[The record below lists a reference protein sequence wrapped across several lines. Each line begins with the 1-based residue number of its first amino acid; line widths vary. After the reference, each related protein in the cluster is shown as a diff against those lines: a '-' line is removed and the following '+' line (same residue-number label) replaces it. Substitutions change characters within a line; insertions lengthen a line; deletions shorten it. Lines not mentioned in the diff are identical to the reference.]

1 MKQVLK
7 NERGMALAVAIV
19 ALVIVGALVAGA
31 LFSGTQE
38 QRVAENTRR
47 VQASF
52 GVAEEGV
59 NSLIRVWP
67 NSTTVWNGMAG
78 YPATAPTSE
87 RTIVATQSRSNTG
100 KYNGSLYK
108 MNDEIYFVDVTG
120 QDNQSL
126 AGGIRGG
133 GASQRVGLLTTI
145 RPLVIDIQASLTTTN
160 GDKVSGTSTV
170 DGFDHT
176 PVGWTSCGPVDSSMA
191 GIRADSGSSITQ
203 NGGGTVLGTPPVK
216 IDPTVTDST
225 FSKYGDVTYADLA
238 ARASITLPGQNFS
251 TSIAPVVTNGQCD
264 WSVLTNWGDP
274 LNPTAPCGTYFPIIH
289 ITGDANINGQ
299 EGQGILLVDGSLS
312 VNGGF
317 QWFGI
322 AIIKGSLTTAGGGGQ
337 PAHFWGATMAQDSV
351 ALGQTQSITG
361 GANLLYSKCA
371 ILKALDMTGVGAQMR
386 SRGWVQLFQ

>member
-1 MKQVLK
+1 MRQVLK

-59 NSLIRVWP
+59 TEIIRVWP

-78 YPATAPTSE
+78 YPATAPASE
-87 RTIVATQSRSNTG
+87 RNIVSTTAKSNTG
-100 KYNGSLYK
+100 KFSGSFYK
-108 MNDEIYFVDVTG
+108 MNDEIYFLDMIG

-126 AGGIRGG
+126 AGIRGG
-133 GASQRVGLLTTI
+133 GASQRVGLLSTI
-145 RPLVIDIQASLTTTN
+145 RPLTIDIQASLTTSN
-160 GDKVSGTSTV
+160 SDKVSGGATV

-176 PVGWTSCGPVDSSMA
+176 PTGWTSCGPLDSAKA
-191 GIRADSGSSITQ
+191 GIRADSGSSVTQ
-203 NGGGTVLGTPPVK
+203 SGGGTVLGNPPVK
-216 IDPTVTDST
+216 IDPTVSDTT
-225 FSKYGDVTYADLA
+225 FSRYGDVTYADLA
-238 ARASITLPGQNFS
+238 ARATITLPGSNFS

-264 WSVLTNWGDP
+264 FTVLTNWGDP

-289 ITGDANINGQ
+289 LTGTSTVNGQ
-299 EGQGILLVDGSLS
+299 EGQGILLVDGDLI
-312 VNGGF
+312 VQGGF
-317 QWFGI
+317 QFFGI
-322 AIIKGSLTTAGGGGQ
+322 TIIKGSLKTSGGGGT

-351 ALGQTQSITG
+351 TLGQTQSITG

-371 ILKALDMTGVGAQMR
+371 IIKALDNTGVGAQMR

>member
-1 MKQVLK
+1 
-7 NERGMALAVAIV
+7 MALAVAIV

-52 GVAEEGV
+52 GIAEEGV

-67 NSTTVWNGMAG
+67 NSTSVWNGMAG

-87 RTIVATQSRSNTG
+87 RTIIPTQSRSNTG

-145 RPLVIDIQASLTTTN
+145 RPLRIDIQASLTTTN
-160 GDKVSGTSTV
+160 GDKVSGGSTV

-176 PVGWTSCGPVDSSMA
+176 PAGWTSCAPLDSAQA
-191 GIRADSGSSITQ
+191 GIRADSGSSVTQ
-203 NGGGTVLGTPPVK
+203 SGGGTVVGVPAVK
-216 IDPTVTDST
+216 IDPTVADST
-225 FSKYGDVTYADLA
+225 FTKYGDVAYADLA
-238 ARASITLPGQNFS
+238 ARATITLPGSNYSNSFA
-251 TSIAPVVTNGQCD
+251 TAGTNGQRD
-264 WSVLTNWGDP
+264 VTLNTN
-274 LNPTAPCGTYFPIIH
+274 
-289 ITGDANINGQ
+289 
-299 EGQGILLVDGSLS
+299 
-312 VNGGF
+312 
-317 QWFGI
+317 
-322 AIIKGSLTTAGGGGQ
+322 
-337 PAHFWGATMAQDSV
+337 
-351 ALGQTQSITG
+351 
-361 GANLLYSKCA
+361 
-371 ILKALDMTGVGAQMR
+371 
-386 SRGWVQLFQ
+386 

>member
-1 MKQVLK
+1 MKLVLK

-59 NSLIRVWP
+59 NEMIRVWP
-67 NSTTVWNGMAG
+67 NSTTVWNGMG
-78 YPATAPTSE
+78 WYPGTAPASE
-87 RTIVATQSRSNTG
+87 RRLVATQAKSNTG
-100 KYNGSLYK
+100 KFNGSLYK
-108 MNDEIYFVDVTG
+108 MNDELYFLDMSG
-120 QDNQSL
+120 QDKQSL
-126 AGGIRGG
+126 SGGIRGG

-145 RPLVIDIQASLTTTN
+145 RPLVMDIEASLTTTN
-160 GDKVSGTSTV
+160 SDKVSCGSTV

-176 PVGWTSCGPVDSSMA
+176 PTGWTACGPLDSAKA

-203 NGGGTVLGTPPVK
+203 TGGGTIVGVPAVK
-216 IDPTVTDST
+216 IDPNVTDST

-238 ARASITLPGQNFS
+238 ARATITLPGSNYS
-251 TSIAPVVTNGQCD
+251 NSIAPVVTNGQCD
-264 WSVLTNWGDP
+264 LTVNTNWGDP
-274 LNPTAPCGTYFPIIH
+274 LNPTAPCGSYFPIIH
-289 ITGDANINGQ
+289 ITGDATINGQ

-312 VNGGF
+312 VQGGF
-317 QWFGI
+317 QWFGV
-322 AIIKGSLTTAGGGGQ
+322 AIIKGSLSTAGGGGN

-351 ALGQTQSITG
+351 SLGQTQSLSG